1 MITTDIG
8 LIEVFYAHTISPVA
22 IAFLVVIIMTL
33 FIGKINI
40 ILGVIA
46 LIAYIFVGVI
56 IPLIISKLG
65 YQAGMKYRNNV
76 GELSSTVLDSLRG
89 LREVSQYSYGDD
101 IKNQL
106 RDQTLILNESLKETK
121 DYEGLTNALVS
132 SSIMIFSLIILF
144 IGFNLYLSNQIGFD
158 GLLIAFVSMISSFG
172 PVTALA
178 NLSNN
183 LIQTFA
189 AADRVLDILDEEP
202 ITKEV
207 FNKEKSS
214 FGEIEVYN
222 VVFAYDEELIL
233 DYLCLNIEG
242 NKITGIMGKSGS
254 GKSTLLRLLMRFWD
268 IDGGS
273 IKINKKD
280 LKNINT
286 SDLRAMESFVT
297 QDTAL
302 FNKSIL
308 DNIKIANMN
317 ASLNDVMLAA
327 KKASIHE
334 FIMSLPNSYETIIGE
349 MGSTLSG
356 GERQRIGL
364 ARAFLHDAPLLLLDE
379 PTSNLDSLNEGIIL
393 KSIDDEKANKT
404 IILVSH
410 REKTLSISDT
420 IIKLESERKS

>member
-1 MITTDIG
+1 MITTDIE

-56 IPLIISKLG
+56 IPLIITKLG

-121 DYEGLTNALVS
+121 DYEGLTNALLS

-297 QDTAL
+297 QDTVL

-364 ARAFLHDAPLLLLDE
+364 ARAFLHEAPLLLLDE

>member
-1 MITTDIG
+1 MITTDIE

-56 IPLIISKLG
+56 IPLIITKLG

-121 DYEGLTNALVS
+121 DYEGLTNALLS

-297 QDTAL
+297 QDTVL

-349 MGSTLSG
+349 MESTLSG

-364 ARAFLHDAPLLLLDE
+364 ARAFLHEAPLLLLDE